1 MNQTLE
7 SSLRERW
14 NFLEHQNDILT
25 DYLNGIE
32 KEIEDVMT
40 SDVYRI
46 IKKDFYRN
54 KQEQSFIERL
64 FDK

>member
-40 SDVYRI
+40 SDVYGI